1 MTARSVENEIL
12 RTLQSLVP
20 TQGGVIGSAET
31 MLEVHHLT
39 GRGRCLQDS
48 SALTCAGRRA
58 ERVETR

>member
-1 MTARSVENEIL
+1 MTARSVENETL

-39 GRGRCLQDS
+39 GRGPESLS
-48 SALTCAGRRA
+48 NT
-58 ERVETR
+58 